1 MWLEPQTGNRARRSS
16 KIPGKHQ
23 ETADDCVH
31 FKQAS
36 VLTQGAAR
44 QGLAGSFWSVYLPNG
59 RQIGKE
65 ISSLCP
71 GSWTS
76 AVLELQD
83 TEPALQ
89 SIVLALGSGFEVAS
103 SKTVIVDD
111 QISHLKHQTKWLYNR
126 ALWHLKQA
134 VMDPSRAQ
142 SDGILATTRLLQVF
156 LVSKMKIHPCLN
168 NFNLNSSEKRGLPH
182 YFGGLN

>member
-1 MWLEPQTGNRARRSS
+1 MWLEPQTGNRARRRS
-16 KIPGKHQ
+16 KVPGKNQ
-23 ETADDCVH
+23 ETADDCIH
-31 FKQAS
+31 FKQARI
-36 VLTQGAAR
+36 LTQSAAR

-59 RQIGKE
+59 RQIGRE

-76 AVLELQD
+76 VVLELQD

-103 SKTVIVDD
+103 SKPSVVDD
-111 QISHLKHQTKWLYNR
+111 QILHLKHQTKWLYNR

-156 LVSKMKIHPCLN
+156 LVSKMKTHADLN
-168 NFNLNSSEKRGLPH
+168 MLNFNSPDKRRLPS
-182 YFGGLN
+182 YFGSLY